1 MVRFF
6 SITSISL
13 IFPIHFSN
21 WICYKLDYYVHRSNQ
36 AYYGKVFLR
45 KVSAEPTVVKMPT
58 ITGEPDKNNNNN
70 NDEEGVENGGQD
82 IGFMEEE
89 DSGSTSEQLSERL
102 ITFSTA
108 PKSHWLTLSNIDII
122 KVFPLSI
129 LSVYLPCC
137 IYLPIYLSDVLLSV
151 SSTEIRFHS
160 IIET

>member
-122 KVFPLSI
+122 KVFI
-129 LSVYLPCC
+129 LSVYLPCW
-137 IYLPIYLSDVLLSV
+137 ISIYLSGNIDVLLSV
-151 SSTEIRFHS
+151 SITEIRFHS